1 MKITAMTYNICSGM
15 NMARQ
20 RDLKFASS
28 VINQVKPD
36 FVTLNEVSSFI
47 WGVPHNQA
55 LEMGRLTG
63 YYPVFGKAVEIN
75 GGDYGNGFLS
85 HHPVVEQEVIPIP
98 DRKSD
103 EKTYFE
109 TRAVLRCVVDIGGK
123 LITVLS
129 THFGLARVEAQS
141 AVETVLKIL
150 ETEKNPVLLQGDLNL
165 RPHDEILKPIFA
177 AMHDTAEGKEEI
189 MTFSSEKPDRKID
202 YIFHSDGIRT
212 LKLYSVDTLCSDHL
226 PLIAELEI
234 D

>member
-1 MKITAMTYNICSGM
+1 MKFTAMTYNICSGM
-15 NMARQ
+15 NMARE

-47 WGVPHNQA
+47 RGVPHNQA
-55 LEMGRLTG
+55 MEMGRLTG

-85 HHPVVEQEVIPIP
+85 RHPVMEQEVIPIP

-109 TRAVLRCVVDIGGK
+109 TRAVLRCVVNIDGH

-150 ETEKNPVLLQGDLNL
+150 EKENNPVLLQGDLNL
-165 RPHDEILKPIFA
+165 RPDDEIMKPLYE
-177 AMHDTAEGKEEI
+177 AMHDTADGKEEI
-189 MTFSSEKPDRKID
+189 LTFSSEKPEKKID
-202 YIFHSDGIRT
+202 YILHTDGVRT
-212 LKLYSVDTLCSDHL
+212 LSLRSMNTLCSDHL